1 MSHLKTALAL
11 VLAGSIAATAA
22 TAAEKVRIGF
32 NVPLTGFAAADG
44 TSALTGAKLAVEQ
57 ANTEGGV
64 NGKQI
69 ELVIYD
75 DQASPKESAPIAAKL
90 VGETLGKKKTVVITL
105 KNDFGKSLAAGFKEA
120 AGKFGVDVVN
130 EYEYSIKDRQF
141 GPIVSKVKADNP
153 EAIYASGYFFT
164 AGPLVSQLRAAGI
177 TVPIIGQEGYD
188 SEKFIEIAGKSA
200 EGVIITTSLDRDS
213 TVAETKNFIMAYEKL
228 AKAKPDM
235 VAASGHTAVK
245 VAVAAMVFVGA
256 LGVGVYRLCYQPIL
270 DKPPYVA
277 LIASIGL
284 FVAMG
289 EIFRLVFGPYGISY
303 TAPPLLDS
311 VTVGGMNLKQA
322 ELGVMAGTVV
332 LIGGLALL
340 AGRTRIG
347 AAWRATVT
355 DPAMAQSFGID
366 IVKVRYLNFFIGSA
380 LAAAA
385 GVMVALLNN
394 LVEPTMGAVASYKGL
409 AIIVLGGLGDVR
421 GTLIA
426 ALVLGVIESFGTIY
440 LGAILDRDA
449 IAFAFLIVVLLL
461 RPRGLFGRA

>member
-90 VGETLGKKKTVVITL
+90 ATQDRVNIAISGSYSGATRAAANVFQSNGVPYISAYAVHPGITKAGDFVFRTSFVGEVQGRAGAKLVGETLGKKKTVVITL

-153 EAIYASGYFFT
+153 EAIYASGNFFT

-245 VAVAAMVFVGA
+245 VAVAAMRV
-256 LGVGVYRLCYQPIL
+256 
-270 DKPPYVA
+270 
-277 LIASIGL
+277 
-284 FVAMG
+284 
-289 EIFRLVFGPYGISY
+289 
-303 TAPPLLDS
+303 
-311 VTVGGMNLKQA
+311 
-322 ELGVMAGTVV
+322 AGTDD
-332 LIGGLALL
+332 
-340 AGRTRIG
+340 R
-347 AAWRATVT
+347 
-355 DPAMAQSFGID
+355 
-366 IVKVRYLNFFIGSA
+366 K
-380 LAAAA
+380 
-385 GVMVALLNN
+385 
-394 LVEPTMGAVASYKGL
+394 
-409 AIIVLGGLGDVR
+409 AI
-421 GTLIA
+421 
-426 ALVLGVIESFGTIY
+426 
-440 LGAILDRDA
+440 RDA
-449 IAFAFLIVVLLL
+449 IAGLKLKASTGDISFNKLGEVRKDVQVQVVRGGAWHRHSVISDPALLA
-461 RPRGLFGRA
+461 PPTE